1 MFTCVLSDAARS
13 GRGSLVCLA
22 AALIFGAV
30 LAECLRRSD
39 EYSRSF
45 LLTIAM
51 LPVSACT
58 VIMIVNGSVG
68 TGIAIAGSFSLVRFR
83 SLPGRGTQILALF
96 EAMALG
102 LACGA
107 GYVVFAGVFTALI
120 CGATYV
126 YSRWGF
132 GGREETVCNL
142 HITVPEDMSFDGMF
156 DDILARYT
164 KGFALRKVK
173 TTGLGSLYRL
183 SYRITMADG
192 AKQKEMMDALRCRNG
207 NLEIACSCASEE
219 DAL

>member
-1 MFTCVLSDAARS
+1 MFTCVLSDAAEA
-13 GRGSLVCLA
+13 GMGSLISLA
-22 AALIFGAV
+22 AALFFGAV
-30 LAECLRRSD
+30 LAECLRRS
-39 EYSRSF
+39 EAYSRSF

-83 SLPGRGTQILALF
+83 SLPGRGTQILAVF

-107 GYVVFAGVFTALI
+107 GYVVFAGVFTVLV
-120 CGATYV
+120 CGATYA

-132 GGREETVCNL
+132 GGRKERDYNL
-142 HITVPEDMSFDGMF
+142 HITVAEDLSFEGMF
-156 DDILARYT
+156 DDILEHYT
-164 KGFALRKVK
+164 KCFDLRKVK
-173 TTGLGSLYRL
+173 TAGLGSIYRL

-192 AKQKEMMDALRCRNG
+192 TGQKEMMDALRCRNG
-207 NLEIACSCASEE
+207 NLEIACMRASEE